1 MKPTEKQIKQI
12 FDNYIGI
19 GLDDNKTTIIRII
32 EEWERLKE
40 KESCRENIKD
50 IIEEVADY
58 LRGIDLEYFTTDEI
72 AADIVS
78 IVLRL

>member
-1 MKPTEKQIKQI
+1 MKPTKEQIEQI
-12 FDNYIGI
+12 FDNYISI

-32 EEWERLKE
+32 EEWEKLKE

-58 LRGIDLEYFTTDEI
+58 LRDIGLEYFTADEI

-78 IVLRL
+78 RVLRL